1 MNHSIHIRPGRIED
15 RDFAEQMFCFAR
27 RSLHAAGIDQWQGD
41 YPSADD
47 FLRDVAHGIA
57 VVMEAD
63 AKPVGIATVYIGTEP
78 TYAVMEEGAW
88 RTNQSRYGMIHR
100 IAIHPDAQK
109 SGIATAVIEYL
120 ARQCAEAGIVSMR
133 CDTHKDNLPMRRTLE
148 KNGYTLCGTIH
159 VEDGTPR
166 VAYERCL

>member
-1 MNHSIHIRPGRIED
+1 MTHSIHIRPGRIED

-47 FLRDVAHGIA
+47 FLRDVAQGIA

-63 AKPVGIATVYIGTEP
+63 AKPVGIAAVYIGTEP

-100 IAIHPDAQK
+100 IAIHPDAK
-109 SGIATAVIEYL
+109 KIRHCHRRHRISRPA
-120 ARQCAEAGIVSMR
+120 
-133 CDTHKDNLPMRRTLE
+133 MRRSRHR
-148 KNGYTLCGTIH
+148 IH
-159 VEDGTPR
+159 
-166 VAYERCL
+166 AL